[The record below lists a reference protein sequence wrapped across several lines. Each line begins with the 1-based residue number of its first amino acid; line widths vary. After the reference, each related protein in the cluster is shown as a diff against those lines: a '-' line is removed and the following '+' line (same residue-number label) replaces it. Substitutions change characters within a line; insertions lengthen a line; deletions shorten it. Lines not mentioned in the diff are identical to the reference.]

1 MQEIPELCLRG
12 KTARSWPNLSRDHPK
27 YLLKDSLD
35 GKRVTAFTPSLLAL
49 HQIHSQIYRSL
60 PQIYHKSTKPGVA
73 VEGRRRI
80 HQDRDEGL
88 TAFQLMQR
96 PRRISA

>member
-12 KTARSWPNLSRDHPK
+12 KTARSWPNLFRVHPT

-35 GKRVTAFTPSLLAL
+35 GKRVTAFTPSLLAP
-49 HQIHSQIYRSL
+49 SL
-60 PQIYHKSTKPGVA
+60 STKSTHKSTQVYHKSTKPGVA

-88 TAFQLMQR
+88 TTFQLMQR
-96 PRRISA
+96 PRRIFA

>member
-12 KTARSWPNLSRDHPK
+12 KTARSWPNLSRVHPK

-49 HQIHSQIYRSL
+49 HQIHSQVYPSL
-60 PQIYHKSTKPGVA
+60 PQIYKARS
-73 VEGRRRI
+73 GRRGPSA
-80 HQDRDEGL
+80 H
-88 TAFQLMQR
+88 T
-96 PRRISA
+96 PRSR